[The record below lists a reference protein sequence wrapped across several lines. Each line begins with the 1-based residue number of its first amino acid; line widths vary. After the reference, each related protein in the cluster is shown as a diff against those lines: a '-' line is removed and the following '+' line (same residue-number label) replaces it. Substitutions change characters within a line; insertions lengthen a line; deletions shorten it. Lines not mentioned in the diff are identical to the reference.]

1 MRLNFPAR
9 FPIFQYLTALKG
21 IHIQLLS
28 FKFALRNKVGLKE
41 LQKHELL

>member
-9 FPIFQYLTALKG
+9 FPICQYLAALKG

-28 FKFALRNKVGLKE
+28 FKFAMRNKVDLKE
-41 LQKHELL
+41 LQKHELS